1 MRNGSCENG
10 KLTFLY
16 KNNSK
21 LLFGNCSRDSDGRV
35 VDGGGSTESNYVDV
49 LLTVQL
55 SITLVIN
62 QLYAQILDL

>member
-1 MRNGSCENG
+1 MGGS
-10 KLTFLY
+10 LM
-16 KNNSK
+16 
-21 LLFGNCSRDSDGRV
+21 
-35 VDGGGSTESNYVDV
+35 GGGSTESNYVDV